1 MMSDEISEQDDVL
14 LPDAQVC
21 RRYGGKSAM
30 WIWRR
35 ERDGSGFPPAVW
47 IGRRKHRRLSQL
59 ISWERQL
66 AVGNHKHLG
75 VKSENAA
82 TP

>member
-35 ERDGSGFPPAVW
+35 VGMVQGF
-47 IGRRKHRRLSQL
+47 
-59 ISWERQL
+59 RQPFGL
-66 AVGNHKHLG
+66 DEESTGDSV
-75 VKSENAA
+75 S
-82 TP
+82 